1 MKLSELEINNKDHS
15 EKLQADVNQKQNEV
29 DVLKKE
35 VEMHLEHVNLLEK
48 QVNGLTDTLEEN
60 NRLVME
66 FKDREK
72 QLEDQ
77 KGEVLLSVV

>member
-15 EKLQADVNQKQNEV
+15 EKLQADVNQKQDEV

-48 QVNGLTDTLEEN
+48 QVSGLTDTLEEN
-60 NRLVME
+60 NRLLME

-77 KGEVLLSVV
+77 KGEVLLSIV